1 MKQDKQTNNNET
13 AECPKEKSLK
23 IQHGEKTKTKTLS
36 KRNIRLIAKAVTEA

>member
-23 IQHGEKTKTKTLS
+23 IQHGEKKKQKHS
-36 KRNIRLIAKAVTEA
+36 QKGISD